1 MAETMADKAKKQRAS
16 KVKGLHEGVGKFKGK
31 KSLNLRDK
39 QLGKKGR
46 AAAKKR
52 TVSISKTEHMK
63 EGPNK
68 GKVVGPAGKP
78 LTGKVDMGGGNMAV
92 YRNGKRVTAKPA
104 TEKNGKGG
112 SGGGANTTSSRST
125 NPSKNTSPPKKVT
138 PPKKT
143 TTTKKTTATKA
154 TANKATA
161 SQRATINATRG
172 KGSTSVS
179 MTANKPPKPTLTTA
193 QKLAAR
199 AKAKSNQTKKDTNQT
214 KTFRTGEPGKRTHI
228 DTLKETA
235 AKKRKDNVRNS
246 GARNQSAAQ
255 INSRKTKLVGYGEK
269 KVNKKFD
276 AQKAKTAKEAKTAAT
291 VAALE
296 KKIKDLSKY
305 QKGM

>member
-52 TVSISKTEHMK
+52 TVSISDTSHNKKT
-63 EGPNK
+63 GI
-68 GKVVGPAGKP
+68 VTGPAKKP

-92 YRNGKRVTAKPA
+92 YRNGKRVLAKPA
-104 TEKNGKGG
+104 GKKNDKGG
-112 SGGGANTTSSRST
+112 SGGGANRSG
-125 NPSKNTSPPKKVT
+125 NPPKGTGSATTPADPPLTPAQKKAKEVAKVA
-138 PPKKT
+138 KRVAAAKVAARQADAARSKT
-143 TTTKKTTATKA
+143 
-154 TANKATA
+154 
-161 SQRATINATRG
+161 
-172 KGSTSVS
+172 GSTSVS
-179 MTANKPPKPTLTTA
+179 MTADKPPKPTLTTA

-214 KTFRTGEPGKRTHI
+214 KTARTGEPGNRTHI

-255 INSRKTKLVGYGEK
+255 INSRKEALVNYGEK
-269 KVNKKFD
+269 KVNKKFN

-291 VAALE
+291 QAALR

>member
-112 SGGGANTTSSRST
+112 SGGGANRSG
-125 NPSKNTSPPKKVT
+125 NPPKGTGSATTPADPPLTPAQKKAKEVAKVA
-138 PPKKT
+138 KRVAAAKVAARQADAARSKT
-143 TTTKKTTATKA
+143 
-154 TANKATA
+154 
-161 SQRATINATRG
+161 
-172 KGSTSVS
+172 GSTSVS
-179 MTANKPPKPTLTTA
+179 MTADKPPKPTLTTA

-214 KTFRTGEPGKRTHI
+214 KTARTGEPGKRTHI

-255 INSRKTKLVGYGEK
+255 INSRKEALVNYGEK
-269 KVNKKFD
+269 KVNKKFN

-291 VAALE
+291 QAALR